1 MVLENPLTQ
10 VRIQAAFIPKGEEVL
25 VFENFLAL
33 ESFVLAAVYVGH
45 DVPVSLQDKCH
56 SLFCNILSL
65 FEWKHVILL
74 GLSNSKKPHLLTN
87 LPLKIILSILSTW

>member
-33 ESFVLAAVYVGH
+33 ESFVLAAVYVGQ
-45 DVPVSLQDKCH
+45 VPRSCKPPA
-56 SLFCNILSL
+56 
-65 FEWKHVILL
+65 KHVILC
-74 GLSNSKKPHLLTN
+74 SSTFD
-87 LPLKIILSILSTW
+87 LKI